1 MIIQRGDYGV
11 GGIGLSVSS
20 ARILERSLRYHGV
33 EPSYSKGV
41 AARCRDVAERLK
53 NDARRFSPPA
63 ERYMRDAETLLDY
76 AKTIDGAA

>member
-1 MIIQRGDYGV
+1 MIIQRVDYGV
-11 GGIGLSVSS
+11 GSIGLSLSS
-20 ARILERSLRYHGV
+20 VRILERSLQYHGV
-33 EPSYSKGV
+33 APYSSEGV

-63 ERYMRDAETLLDY
+63 ERYMRDAETLLAY